1 MARLAMLGGSYV
13 ARSPIANCRRC
24 VNYFPEH
31 NPQDSPSPVTHY
43 QRPGFRPLVQGPLA
57 PVRGLHRTSQGQGL
71 AVIGNTIQQVNAD
84 WSLTQ
89 IGQLVTSVGPTKFS
103 DNGTTGL
110 LVDGSPVG
118 WTVDLASGTV
128 SQFVDPTGT
137 FQGANWVQY
146 LDTYLLWN
154 FPGTN
159 KFGST
164 LSNVL
169 TIDPTYVAAKTGF
182 PDPIQA
188 LIVNHHELYL
198 LGQVRTEPWYNA
210 GNPTFPF
217 ALLPGAYCEHGTV
230 AQYSVAAQD
239 TQVYW
244 LGQDESGQ
252 GVVFKLQAYNSK
264 RISNHALEFAIRQIA
279 RASTITDAIGYCYQL
294 DGHWFYVLVFPSGN
308 QTWVWDESSE
318 SWHQRSWNDEA
329 GGMNRD
335 RSNCAA
341 NLYGR
346 NVVGDWENGTIY
358 ELDPTYYVDTMNG
371 VDWPIVY
378 VLGFPHIGVGDLNLG
393 GVNLTKQVT
402 ADGKRVQFNSFVLDL
417 QCGNA
422 PLDAAGNPAVVSL
435 RWSDDKGQTFG
446 EDVLQSAGGPG
457 EYLTQPLWRGVG
469 IARDRVF
476 EITHQIAG
484 EAACNG
490 AWVDGTVLGT

>member
-1 MARLAMLGGSYV
+1 
-13 ARSPIANCRRC
+13 
-24 VNYFPEH
+24 
-31 NPQDSPSPVTHY
+31 
-43 QRPGFRPLVQGPLA
+43 
-57 PVRGLHRTSQGQGL
+57 
-71 AVIGNTIQQVNAD
+71 
-84 WSLTQ
+84 
-89 IGQLVTSVGPTKFS
+89 
-103 DNGTTGL
+103 
-110 LVDGSPVG
+110 
-118 WTVDLASGTV
+118 
-128 SQFVDPTGT
+128 
-137 FQGANWVQY
+137 
-146 LDTYLLWN
+146 
-154 FPGTN
+154 
-159 KFGST
+159 
-164 LSNVL
+164 
-169 TIDPTYVAAKTGF
+169 
-182 PDPIQA
+182 
-188 LIVNHHELYL
+188 
-198 LGQVRTEPWYNA
+198 
-210 GNPTFPF
+210 
-217 ALLPGAYCEHGTV
+217 
-230 AQYSVAAQD
+230 
-239 TQVYW
+239 
-244 LGQDESGQ
+244 
-252 GVVFKLQAYNSK
+252 
-264 RISNHALEFAIRQIA
+264 
-279 RASTITDAIGYCYQL
+279 
-294 DGHWFYVLVFPSGN
+294 
-308 QTWVWDESSE
+308 
-318 SWHQRSWNDEA
+318 
-329 GGMNRD
+329 MNRD